1 MISDQLGDIEGSIHL
16 RVLSQFWASVSFLAL
31 LETWTPR
38 YWGLLSVSGIY
49 GLKKRKPVL
58 KFDLSILAGIA
69 HAQVH
74 RDSGNDYYRVTVS
87 KAVAS
92 TLFSSQS
99 SAVV

>member
-16 RVLSQFWASVSFLAL
+16 RVLRQFWASVSFLAL

-38 YWGLLSVSGIY
+38 LSVSGIY

-74 RDSGNDYYRVTVS
+74 RDNGNDYYRVTVS